1 MSSGRYQS
9 QLFNFLNRQT
19 QKVADKTSLVLRH
32 LKVTAI
38 WGTQIVLYPVYAL
51 FQTTRLVGRQLGQS
65 VQRSLIRLQLR
76 QSRSN
81 DSIGQDGSIVLS
93 SDLPLQNVL
102 TSVKRALLS
111 GGDLP
116 DSNPRNALVWIGR
129 VFLVFKPRACDL
141 APSNP
146 YNIQGIASLIDTRG
160 LVLILEGNVIFDT
173 LTDDQQ
179 RQIQQRILFELARYW
194 RWRRKLYLKPG
205 RLSLPDDRET
215 VIPPVRVFRQLMA
228 WIQASPVAIATNL
241 FQESA
246 IVPQASAE
254 LEWFSP
260 NVPLSAWNPANAVP
274 KTLPSQHDVSKWVDQ
289 LPKWNDFESLIWAAI
304 HYFFGDSRKLAAEH
318 GELAFSSD
326 PNPWLNVSDVFGGSK
341 HRLVVSKFNVAG
353 AGTISLTPASASES
367 LALPER
373 STFKLGQSVRN
384 FIQSYLKKF
393 STSIVHQSNHLEE
406 QTIVDL
412 SDVQDSQI
420 VVTVGSIPA
429 TVEPNTSTI
438 EDVYRVPDDWIETEA
453 THVEYVR
460 SPWETFLNW
469 LDSGMHW
476 LEQHI
481 VLFWRWLTHSKH

>member
-1 MSSGRYQS
+1 
-9 QLFNFLNRQT
+9 
-19 QKVADKTSLVLRH
+19 
-32 LKVTAI
+32 
-38 WGTQIVLYPVYAL
+38 
-51 FQTTRLVGRQLGQS
+51 
-65 VQRSLIRLQLR
+65 
-76 QSRSN
+76 
-81 DSIGQDGSIVLS
+81 
-93 SDLPLQNVL
+93 
-102 TSVKRALLS
+102 VKRALLS

-254 LEWFSP
+254 LEWFTP

-274 KTLPSQHDVSKWVDQ
+274 KTLPSRQAVSKWVDQ

-318 GELAFSSD
+318 GELPFSAD
-326 PNPWLNVSDVFGGSK
+326 TNPWLSVSDVFGGAK
-341 HRLVVSKFNVAG
+341 HQFVVGEFKAAG
-353 AGTISLTPASASES
+353 DGAISLTPANSASES
-367 LALPER
+367 LALPNR

-393 STSIVHQSNHLEE
+393 STSIVHQPDHLEE
-406 QTIVDL
+406 KPTIVAL

-429 TVEPNTSTI
+429 TVEPNTSAI
-438 EDVYRVPDDWIETEA
+438 EDVYHVPDDWIETKA

-481 VLFWRWLTHSKH
+481 VLFWRWLTHSRH